1 MYSHT
6 KRIGSLGRFGSR
18 TGRKIR
24 EEVKKI
30 EDDAKKNR
38 CPNCNKKIIRKSSGI
53 WECRSCSLKF
63 AGGAY
68 LRVTKGEMVSE
79 E

>member
-6 KRIGSLGRFGSR
+6 KKIGSLGRYGSR

-24 EEVKKI
+24 GEIKKI
-30 EDDAKKNR
+30 EDSAKKNR
-38 CPNCNKKIIRKSSGI
+38 CPNCNKKVIRKSSGI
-53 WECRSCSLKF
+53 WECRSCGLKF

-68 LRVTKGEMVSE
+68 LAVMERKAVHGE
-79 E
+79 